1 MATFDENKLKKLTDG
16 EIVHALLKRDSTVTR
31 WFFYKKCYP
40 LFKAAFKKFKP
51 SFEEHRIL
59 IDNELDLIHEIYSH
73 VMFPSENGKCALDT
87 FGFSS
92 TLTNWLKVVT
102 KNYCLQC
109 IKLKPIIITLVKTNP
124 DGDNFIPNE
133 PSISIDG
140 YNLAFS
146 DIEKVIDMVH
156 LPRNRKIL
164 YIHYIEKQT
173 SEEAAAELEITKAA
187 YDNALSRAKK
197 EFHELIKIH
206 LK

>member
-1 MATFDENKLKKLTDG
+1 MATIDENNLKKLTDG
-16 EIVHALLKRDSTVTR
+16 EIVHALLKRDPAVTR

-40 LFKAAFKKFKP
+40 LFKAAFKKYKP

-59 IDNELDLIHEIYSH
+59 IENELDLIHEIYSH
-73 VMFPSENGKCALDT
+73 VMFPGENGKCALET
-87 FGFSS
+87 FGYSS

-109 IKLKPIIITLVKTNP
+109 IKLKPVVTTLVKINL

-133 PSISIDG
+133 PSIEIDG
-140 YNLAFS
+140 YTLTLN
-146 DIEKVIDMVH
+146 DVEKVINMVH
-156 LPRNRKIL
+156 VPRNRRIL
-164 YIHYIEKQT
+164 YIHYIEKLT
-173 SEEAAAELEITKAA
+173 SEEATVELGITKAA

-197 EFHELIKIH
+197 EFHEIIKIH